1 MLQALSQV
9 QGIQREQTLTLA
21 DSWGVFTYFWQFG
34 HISGSCYIFPSWTKE
49 GIWFLCPY
57 PPPPFFT
64 TKYPFFPWSLIPHS
78 LGVSSKSPLS
88 ESPHSKF
95 SPSSYREPDLMRE
108 FLLVL
113 AVLGCLSSVPGWA
126 ILLEVSGL
134 FRLYIFWWH
143 DESGWIWDAT
153 SLPTPCH

>member
-1 MLQALSQV
+1 MPGTGHTTWANTDSGWFLRCFHILLT
-9 QGIQREQTLTLA
+9 IQ
-21 DSWGVFTYFWQFG
+21 SHFWQLL
-34 HISGSCYIFPSWTKE
+34 YFP
-49 GIWFLCPY
+49 FLNQGRHLIPLSSSS
-57 PPPPFFT
+57 PT
-64 TKYPFFPWSLIPHS
+64 LLDHKYPSFPWSLIPHS

-113 AVLGCLSSVPGWA
+113 GVWGCLCSVPGRA

-134 FRLYIFWWH
+134 FRLYIFWLH